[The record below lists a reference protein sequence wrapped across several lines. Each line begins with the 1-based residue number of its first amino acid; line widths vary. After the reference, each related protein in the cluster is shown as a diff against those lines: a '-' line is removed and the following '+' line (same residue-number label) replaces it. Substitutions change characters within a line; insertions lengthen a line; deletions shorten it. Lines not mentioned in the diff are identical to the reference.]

1 VTARHV
7 VAADLTW
14 SDGKLEPTLAVWV
27 DADGRIERVGARA
40 EAEAAA
46 AAGAGDGT
54 SPPLVLLRLQGVAL
68 LPGFVDAHSHAF
80 QRALR
85 GQGERFPGGAQPGGG
100 AGSFWTWR
108 EAMYALVESLTP
120 ERLFDVTLQAFREMR
135 RAGITCV
142 GEFHYLH
149 HSSGLDADFVGDEAV
164 LAAGAEAGIR
174 LVLLQ
179 TYYKTGGIGAPLQ
192 GAQRRFETASLAGY
206 WKQFEHLSGCVDG
219 RTQGLGV
226 VAHSI
231 RAVPLAELRGLLAE
245 SRRQRLPF
253 HIHVEEQQQ
262 EIAESRAVYG
272 KRPLELLLEQPGGL
286 DGVTAVHCTHSRPD
300 QLRRFV
306 QAGGRICVCPT
317 TEANLGDGIPPLVAV
332 AESHRKLCLGTDS
345 NARISMLEE
354 MRWLEYGQRLK
365 GERRGVLVDEG
376 GTVASR
382 LLAAATAGGA
392 VSLGV
397 AAGRVV
403 PGAWADFVA
412 VDLGS
417 PLLAGAAPDDALA
430 ALWTGGTESLLL
442 ATCVG
447 GAWDR
452 DWERERDRD
461 RGGR

>member
-1 VTARHV
+1 MTPRHV
-7 VAADLTW
+7 VAAELTW
-14 SDGKLEPTLAVWV
+14 SDGALRPALAVWV
-27 DADGRIERVGARA
+27 DDQGRIERLGPLA
-40 EAEAAA
+40 EATAAA
-46 AAGAGDGT
+46 DAADGT
-54 SPPLVLLRLQGVAL
+54 RPPLHLLRLPGIAL

-80 QRALR
+80 QRGLR

-108 EAMYALVESLTP
+108 EAMYGLVESLTP
-120 ERLFDVTLQAFREMR
+120 EKLFDLTLLAFREMR

-149 HSSGLDADFVGDEAV
+149 HSGGGADFVGDEAV

-179 TYYKTGGIGAPLQ
+179 TYYKTGGVGAPLQ
-192 GAQRRFETASLAGY
+192 GAQRRFETATLAAY
-206 WKQFEHLSGCVDG
+206 WKQLEHLGGRLDL

-226 VAHSI
+226 VGHSI
-231 RAVPLAELRGLLAE
+231 RAVPLPELRGLLAE

-306 QAGGRICVCPT
+306 QLGGRICVCPT
-317 TEANLGDGIPPLVAV
+317 TEGNLGDGLPPLVAV
-332 AESHRKLCLGTDS
+332 AESHRRLCLGSDS
-345 NARISMLEE
+345 NARISLLEE
-354 MRWLEYGQRLK
+354 MRWLEYGQRVK
-365 GERRGVLVDEG
+365 SEKRGVLADESG
-376 GTVASR
+376 AVAPL
-382 LLAAATAGGA
+382 LLAAGTAGGA
-392 VSLGV
+392 ASLGV
-397 AAGRVV
+397 DAGRIAAGT
-403 PGAWADFVA
+403 WADFVA
-412 VDLGS
+412 VDLAS
-417 PLLAGAAPDDALA
+417 PLLAGAAGDDVLA
-430 ALWTGGTESLLL
+430 ALIFGGTESALA

-447 GAWDR
+447 GVWDR
-452 DWERERDRD
+452 DWARR
-461 RGGR
+461 

>member
-1 VTARHV
+1 VTARRV

-14 SDGKLEPTLAVWV
+14 VDGAFQPGVAVWI
-27 DADGRIERVGARA
+27 DGEGRIDRLGAA
-40 EAEAAA
+40 AEAAM
-46 AAGAGDGT
+46 AAG
-54 SPPLVLLRLQGVAL
+54 SPGGAAPPVELLRLEGRAL

-85 GQGERFPGGAQPGGG
+85 GQGERFPAG
-100 AGSFWTWR
+100 AGTFWTWR

-120 ERLFDVTLQAFREMR
+120 ERLFDVTRQAYREMR

-149 HSSGLDADFVGDEAV
+149 HSAAGADYVGDEAV
-164 LAAGAEAGIR
+164 LAAAAEAGIR

-179 TYYKTGGIGAPLQ
+179 TYYKTGGIGGPLQ

-206 WKQFEHLSGCVDG
+206 WDQLEHLAGCLDG
-219 RTQGLGV
+219 RTQTLGV
-226 VAHSI
+226 VGHSI
-231 RAVPLAELRGLLAE
+231 RAVPLQELRGLLAE

-300 QLRRFV
+300 QLRRFA
-306 QAGGRICVCPT
+306 QLGGRVCVCPT
-317 TEANLGDGIPPLVAV
+317 TEANLGDGIPPLTA
-332 AESHRKLCLGTDS
+332 APESHRRLCLGSDS

-365 GERRGVLVDEG
+365 SETRGALADETG
-376 GTVASR
+376 AVAPL
-382 LLAAATAGGA
+382 LLAAGTGGGA
-392 VSLGV
+392 AALGV
-397 AAGRVV
+397 PAGRIA
-403 PGAWADFVA
+403 PGAWADLVA
-412 VDLGS
+412 VDLAS
-417 PLLAGAAPDDALA
+417 PLLAPAHGNGLLEAMLA
-430 ALWTGGTESLLL
+430 GGTESLV
-442 ATCVG
+442 AGSCVG
-447 GAWDR
+447 GVWDH
-452 DWERERDRD
+452 D
-461 RGGR
+461 